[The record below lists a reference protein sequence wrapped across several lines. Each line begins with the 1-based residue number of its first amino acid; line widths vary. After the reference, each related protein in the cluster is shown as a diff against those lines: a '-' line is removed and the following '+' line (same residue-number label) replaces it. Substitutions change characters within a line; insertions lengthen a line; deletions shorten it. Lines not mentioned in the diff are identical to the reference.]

1 MKTYTEFLEEA
12 YGTGKR
18 GWKPN
23 TGTEEHDEVEH
34 QKSGDLH
41 PSIRKA
47 MNHLS
52 DPKNYAQALQRS
64 KVSIYNRR
72 KMQNVHNTDAGES
85 WIETKKTLDPEKVSR
100 VEKQSRGIKTMPI
113 IIKAKNKKT
122 GETVSHLLGGNTR
135 ASKHAGEGVPVQVIH
150 YEHD

>member
-1 MKTYTEFLEEA
+1 MKSYLEFLEEA
-12 YGTGKR
+12 YGTGKK

-23 TGTEEHDEVEH
+23 TGTDEHDEVEH

-52 DPKNYAQALQRS
+52 KPRNYAQALQRS

-72 KMQNVHNTDAGES
+72 KMQGVQNTDAGES
-85 WIETKKTLDPEKVSR
+85 WTNTKKTLDRTKVNR
-100 VEKQSRGIKTMPI
+100 VEKQSRGKKTMPI
-113 IIKAKNKKT
+113 IIKAKNRKT
-122 GETVSHLLGGNTR
+122 GETTSHLLGGNTR
-135 ASKHAGEGVPVQVIH
+135 ASKHAGKGVPVQVIN
-150 YEHD
+150 YDHD